1 MIKAVIVDD
10 EPKSRD
16 VLHSLLEKY
25 CPEVSIIGEAQ
36 DVITAK
42 ELIETQHPDVV
53 FLDVEMP
60 GGSGFR
66 LLDQFPAPAFDVIFV
81 TSYGHYAIPALR
93 YSAVDYLLKPVDI
106 SELKDA
112 VQRARSRIQSREEIS
127 NKLRNL
133 SSNLGAEH
141 VGAKKIAVSS
151 ASDVKFI
158 KADDIVRMEADSNY
172 TVIYKA
178 NGDKIIAS
186 RTLKDF
192 EELLFD
198 NPAFIRTHKKHL
210 VNINY
215 VVKFN
220 KNEGGELVLK
230 DGSRI
235 EVSRR
240 KKQEVLEKLEKN

>member
-1 MIKAVIVDD
+1 MMKAVIVDD

-16 VLHSLLEKY
+16 VLQSLLEKY
-25 CPEVSIIGEAQ
+25 CPDVKVVGQAHDVKSAQ
-36 DVITAK
+36 
-42 ELIETQHPDVV
+42 ELIGIQNPDVV

-66 LLDQFPAPAFDVIFV
+66 LLDQFPAATFDVIFV

-106 SELKDA
+106 AELKDA
-112 VQRARSRIQSREEIS
+112 VQRAKNRLQSREEINS
-127 NKLRNL
+127 KLRNL
-133 SSNLGAEH
+133 SANLSAEQA
-141 VGAKKIAVSS
+141 GSKKIAVSS

-178 NGDKIIAS
+178 NGEKIIAS